1 MKMNVFME
9 KSQKRRMLLSKYKG
23 DFHSNGCSRLRTD
36 RNSVSIVENKVES
49 EKDKRRNNSTMAVVF
64 SGVASGLACGIVGG
78 IFFSSI
84 AIAFLSC
91 LGGLIFVVTLGAI
104 LVNKFVNK

>member
-1 MKMNVFME
+1 
-9 KSQKRRMLLSKYKG
+9 
-23 DFHSNGCSRLRTD
+23 
-36 RNSVSIVENKVES
+36 
-49 EKDKRRNNSTMAVVF
+49 MAVVF

-84 AIAFLSC
+84 AIAFLSG
-91 LGGLIFVVTLGAI
+91 LGGLLFVLTLGTI